1 MIDCPIC
8 PYSSLHH
15 WNPTKVAHDVCR
27 GARSVGLGATLPWE
41 TILAIPAAE
50 KKSQTIDCHIRP
62 YSSLHCWNPKKLRN
76 LRVAHDVWRG
86 RAVLVW
92 VPTSHGRQSQQSLL
106 LIGSIKKIVK

>member
-41 TILAIPAAE
+41 TILAMPAA
-50 KKSQTIDCHIRP
+50 D
-62 YSSLHCWNPKKLRN
+62 LH
-76 LRVAHDVWRG
+76 H
-86 RAVLVW
+86 
-92 VPTSHGRQSQQSLL
+92 
-106 LIGSIKKIVK
+106 KKIVKQLIVISAPIPPSIVVGIQKNRAICVSPMMCGGGAQSWFGCQPPMGDNLSNPCC